1 MNAEHRA
8 LDDTVAELDLHE
20 LYPELSQDE
29 IGHLPIIRPGTMLE
43 AGGVYFDLSAPER
56 GPFKALAGQQAGTG
70 NRYVAQR
77 DLDPD
82 IWRRLVERYRGVEQ
96 QEPVS
101 EQRDTGTA
109 LEAPYEHEY

>member
-29 IGHLPIIRPGTMLE
+29 IGHLPIVRPGTMLE

-82 IWRRLVERYRGVEQ
+82 IWRRLVERYRGAEL
-96 QEPVS
+96 E
-101 EQRDTGTA
+101 TGHGDSA
-109 LEAPYEHEY
+109 